1 MIITKDI
8 PSAVDAVNQL
18 KKQNATIALVPT
30 MGNLHEGHLTLVREA
45 KKIADKVAVS
55 VFVNPLQFN
64 NADDLKNYPRTLDQ
78 DLAKLEQ
85 ENVDLVFTP
94 TPQTMYPNGME
105 NQTTVFVPH
114 ISDKLEGKLRPGHFK
129 GVSTVVNKLF
139 NIVRPDFAMFGQ
151 KDFQQV
157 AMLKQM
163 VDDMAIQV
171 KIVTVPI
178 VRDSEGLAL
187 SSRNG
192 LLTAENKTKAHLLH
206 KEISGLAKA
215 IKEGNRDFEQL
226 KASARRSLDSTG
238 FKTDSIDIVDAV
250 TLDTITEQTRTAVI
264 LVSAYLGTPRLI
276 DNITVEL

>member
-250 TLDTITEQTRTAVI
+250 TFDTITEQTRTAVI

>member
-264 LVSAYLGTPRLI
+264 LVSAYLGTPQLI

>member
-114 ISDKLEGKLRPGHFK
+114 ISDKLEGKL
-129 GVSTVVNKLF
+129 NKC
-139 NIVRPDFAMFGQ
+139 V
-151 KDFQQV
+151 
-157 AMLKQM
+157 KQN
-163 VDDMAIQV
+163 D
-171 KIVTVPI
+171 
-178 VRDSEGLAL
+178 R
-187 SSRNG
+187 
-192 LLTAENKTKAHLLH
+192 LTAQQ
-206 KEISGLAKA
+206 AKLN
-215 IKEGNRDFEQL
+215 GQL
-226 KASARRSLDSTG
+226 KELEAKREPLTINYNGSKLRAD
-238 FKTDSIDIVDAV
+238 IDGIDF
-250 TLDTITEQTRTAVI
+250 TL
-264 LVSAYLGTPRLI
+264 
-276 DNITVEL
+276 